1 MVDLS
6 SDLSGLKEDID
17 RDDLNQMISY
27 LHITSSNA
35 GIFICPTE
43 LLAVNP
49 ATGEYYPDIEFVLSE
64 TSLFAYK
71 VGELDGYGGQVY
83 VLGVNIP
90 QSLGSYKEFA
100 EQMHKT
106 EEVLFKSV
114 SHIVAG
120 KS

>member
-1 MVDLS
+1 MWA
-6 SDLSGLKEDID
+6 
-17 RDDLNQMISY
+17 Y

-49 ATGEYYPDIEFVLSE
+49 NTGEYYPDIEFVLSE
-64 TSLFAYK
+64 TSLFAYR
-71 VGELDGYGGQVY
+71 VGELDGYGGQFY

-90 QSLGSYKEFA
+90 QSLSSYKEFA
-100 EQMHKT
+100 EQMQKT

-114 SHIVAG
+114 SQIVANQ
-120 KS
+120 S